1 MGLFGISEIFIN
13 IEGQMERII
22 FASKIKNLLPNLQD
36 WKRSIGP
43 IGRGSLIGFF
53 LGILPGGGAIVSSFV
68 SYTVEKKISKNPES
82 FGKGAIEGVAAP
94 ETANNAAAQSS
105 FIPLLALGI
114 PPNVVLAFLMGALM
128 IHGVTPGPLFISK
141 HPDIFWGV
149 HGAPYLSG
157 KDTERSEGQE
167 MTTPLNLWVNGEP
180 VQLFVRDDETLLN
193 VLRDRLMLTGTKR
206 GCGQGQCG
214 HCTVILNGKSVNSCL
229 TLALEAQAGQVLTI
243 EGLSEGDRLHPIQ
256 QAYAEAGAVQCGY
269 CAPGMIMSIY
279 SLLKENRQPDEEEIK
294 EGIKGV
300 MCRCTGYYKVIDAV
314 KLVISEETK
323 SE

>member
-1 MGLFGISEIFIN
+1 
-13 IEGQMERII
+13 
-22 FASKIKNLLPNLQD
+22 
-36 WKRSIGP
+36 
-43 IGRGSLIGFF
+43 
-53 LGILPGGGAIVSSFV
+53 
-68 SYTVEKKISKNPES
+68 
-82 FGKGAIEGVAAP
+82 
-94 ETANNAAAQSS
+94 
-105 FIPLLALGI
+105 
-114 PPNVVLAFLMGALM
+114 
-128 IHGVTPGPLFISK
+128 
-141 HPDIFWGV
+141 
-149 HGAPYLSG
+149 
-157 KDTERSEGQE
+157 

>member
-1 MGLFGISEIFIN
+1 
-13 IEGQMERII
+13 
-22 FASKIKNLLPNLQD
+22 
-36 WKRSIGP
+36 
-43 IGRGSLIGFF
+43 
-53 LGILPGGGAIVSSFV
+53 
-68 SYTVEKKISKNPES
+68 
-82 FGKGAIEGVAAP
+82 
-94 ETANNAAAQSS
+94 
-105 FIPLLALGI
+105 
-114 PPNVVLAFLMGALM
+114 
-128 IHGVTPGPLFISK
+128 
-141 HPDIFWGV
+141 
-149 HGAPYLSG
+149 
-157 KDTERSEGQE
+157 
-167 MTTPLNLWVNGEP
+167 MTTPLNLWVNSEP

-229 TLALEAQAGQVLTI
+229 TLALEAQGGQVLTI

-279 SLLKENRQPDEEEIK
+279 SLLKENRQPNEEEIK

-314 KLVISEETK
+314 NLVISEETK

>member
-1 MGLFGISEIFIN
+1 
-13 IEGQMERII
+13 
-22 FASKIKNLLPNLQD
+22 
-36 WKRSIGP
+36 
-43 IGRGSLIGFF
+43 
-53 LGILPGGGAIVSSFV
+53 
-68 SYTVEKKISKNPES
+68 
-82 FGKGAIEGVAAP
+82 
-94 ETANNAAAQSS
+94 
-105 FIPLLALGI
+105 
-114 PPNVVLAFLMGALM
+114 
-128 IHGVTPGPLFISK
+128 
-141 HPDIFWGV
+141 
-149 HGAPYLSG
+149 
-157 KDTERSEGQE
+157 

-229 TLALEAQAGQVLTI
+229 TLALEAQGGQVLTI
-243 EGLSEGDRLHPIQ
+243 EGLSEGNRLHPIQ